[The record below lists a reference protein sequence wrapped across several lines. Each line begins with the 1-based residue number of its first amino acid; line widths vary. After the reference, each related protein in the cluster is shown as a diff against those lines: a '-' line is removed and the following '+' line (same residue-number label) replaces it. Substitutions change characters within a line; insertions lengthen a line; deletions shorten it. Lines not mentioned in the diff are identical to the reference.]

1 MLFEQNIHRLVVV
14 LETPDFFGG
23 GVYSMKK
30 IDGKENEN
38 NTKRVTF
45 SIQWNEDLS
54 FYKIKY
60 GRRNNNPNEW
70 RSTNER

>member
-14 LETPDFFGG
+14 LETPDFLGG

-45 SIQWNEDLS
+45 SIQ
-54 FYKIKY
+54 
-60 GRRNNNPNEW
+60 
-70 RSTNER
+70 

>member
-14 LETPDFFGG
+14 LETPDFWGG

-45 SIQWNEDLS
+45 SIQ
-54 FYKIKY
+54 
-60 GRRNNNPNEW
+60 
-70 RSTNER
+70 

>member
-14 LETPDFFGG
+14 LETPDFWG

-45 SIQWNEDLS
+45 SIQ
-54 FYKIKY
+54 
-60 GRRNNNPNEW
+60 
-70 RSTNER
+70 